1 MPGQEQEEEEQ
12 EEEKQKDEAE
22 TYDEPDLPDDC
33 TGEDKWDMS
42 QFHFSKYKTGTYI
55 PYIISAVAMLLLL
68 ITGVFG
74 RSTSTESYSMDSGYE
89 AEQMDNWDESD
100 HITETEEIVSDS
112 EEAYVD
118 TGYSDI
124 VSDFKDM
131 YTEIAEMFG
140 SDFKKTYQE
149 LANEYTEMIA
159 ESGIYEDTVA
169 LLKESYEML
178 YEESAPLFDSLQ
190 TTREYMNSVISDKK
204 TKAVQEIVN
213 SIDDPDIK
221 AILQYALMAKDLKTN
236 YSDYSIENVSPEF
249 KEKMDRL
256 ETYFVELGD
265 VMEEDDND
273 ESLDFLYEYRDLLDA
288 TKNLDTVYTED
299 DDLSTADREYFDIV
313 MLRIAAMI
321 VAME

>member
-1 MPGQEQEEEEQ
+1 
-12 EEEKQKDEAE
+12 
-22 TYDEPDLPDDC
+22 
-33 TGEDKWDMS
+33 
-42 QFHFSKYKTGTYI
+42 
-55 PYIISAVAMLLLL
+55 
-68 ITGVFG
+68 
-74 RSTSTESYSMDSGYE
+74 
-89 AEQMDNWDESD
+89 
-100 HITETEEIVSDS
+100 
-112 EEAYVD
+112 
-118 TGYSDI
+118 
-124 VSDFKDM
+124 
-131 YTEIAEMFG
+131 MFG

-178 YEESAPLFDSLQ
+178 YEESGHLFDSLQ